1 MINWDNFYIFVIIT
15 ILCWGVASLFSL
27 FSNSL
32 NRRKNFAVCLYIIGI
47 IAMATF
53 IIGLGLYLKRPP
65 MRTMGE
71 IRLWYAFL
79 LGIVGLIIYLRWNFS
94 WILLFTSVLSS
105 VFLIINLIRPELHNQ
120 TLMPALQSIWFVPH
134 VIIYMSSYALL
145 GGSFFIA
152 LYGLMKK
159 NTNYLHACDQLVIAG
174 TAFFTL
180 AMLIGSL
187 WAKAAWGH
195 YWTWDAKEL
204 WAAITWMMYLFYLH
218 FRNFKS
224 KSNKTS
230 MSFIIA
236 FIALQM
242 CWYGVNIFP
251 SLKESLHSYI

>member
-1 MINWDNFYIFVIIT
+1 MGAICLFYNGIKTLKNDKLGQLLYFCNNYNPM
-15 ILCWGVASLFSL
+15 LGVALFSL

-53 IIGLGLYLKRPP
+53 IIGLGLYLASP

-187 WAKAAWGH
+187 WAKAAWGIIDMGRQRIMGCH
-195 YWTWDAKEL
+195 YMDDV
-204 WAAITWMMYLFYLH
+204 FV
-218 FRNFKS
+218 
-224 KSNKTS
+224 
-230 MSFIIA
+230 FI
-236 FIALQM
+236 FI
-242 CWYGVNIFP
+242 
-251 SLKESLHSYI
+251 